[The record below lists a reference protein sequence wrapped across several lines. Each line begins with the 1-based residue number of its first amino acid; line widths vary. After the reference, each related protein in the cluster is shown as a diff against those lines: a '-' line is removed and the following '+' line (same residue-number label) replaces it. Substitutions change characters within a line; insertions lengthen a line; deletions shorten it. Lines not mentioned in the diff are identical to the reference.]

1 MATDLNDLT
10 DSAIRDHLL
19 ALFQQTRADV
29 ATFAASRGDHDRAAH
44 DLLALIGF
52 WMEYNVERIGYFAR
66 GETPP
71 HGVDFDALTQAALTE
86 NAYRSWVGTLAYTET
101 AFDHLAAV
109 VAASPPAL
117 LVAHNS
123 YDDDDPGGPAWGE
136 IRANGFSWP
145 LEEMEKLCLA
155 SGDTAQAAALRAQ
168 LTAEHG
174 EEQPIDCEK
183 LEPVA
188 VDERRDETL
197 LIDVRG
203 AAEYAAGHVAGA
215 RNIPLAAL
223 EQRLD
228 ELPRDQQIV
237 TYCMMQHPGF
247 SRGERAAALLSERG
261 YRAAA
266 LAGGYPNWQ
275 SHGLPTSAGAEDPR

>member
-1 MATDLNDLT
+1 MATDLNDLSG
-10 DSAIRDHLL
+10 DALRDHLL
-19 ALFQQTRADV
+19 ALFQQARADV
-29 ATFAASRGDHDRAAH
+29 ATFAASRHDHDRAAH
-44 DLLALIGF
+44 DTLALIGF

-71 HGVDFDALTQAALTE
+71 HGVDFDALTKAALVE
-86 NAYRSWVGTLAYTET
+86 NAYRSWAGTLAYTET
-101 AFDHLAAV
+101 AFDHFAAV
-109 VAASPPAL
+109 VAANPAL
-117 LVAHNS
+117 LVAYNS

-145 LEEMEKLCLA
+145 LQEMEKLCLA
-155 SGDTAQAAALRAQ
+155 SGDSAQAVALRAR

-174 EEQPIDCEK
+174 EEQPIACEK
-183 LEPVA
+183 LEPA
-188 VDERRDETL
+188 EIDARRSETL
-197 LIDVRG
+197 ILDVRG
-203 AAEYAAGHVAGA
+203 ASEYAAGHVAGA

-223 EQRLD
+223 EQHLD
-228 ELPRDQQIV
+228 ELPRDRQIV

-275 SHGLPTSAGAEDPR
+275 AHGLPTSEGGEATG